1 MEQILER
8 ITEDVRNDRPISPP
22 SVYANTVIVSPRIT
36 RRALST
42 LPRAVRALPLRSS
55 RLEARMNF
63 GTELRSFSPSPRDDH
78 EDEDEDEWPLP
89 PPPLMIEDDPPRLQ
103 RSVRLS
109 HRGYTSK
116 NVALVRPYPS
126 PKMILQVLNL
136 VRMLW
141 GI

>member
-8 ITEDVRNDRPISPP
+8 ITEDIRNDRPIGPP

-55 RLEARMNF
+55 RLEVRMNL
-63 GTELRSFSPSPRDDH
+63 GTELRTFSPGPRDDH
-78 EDEDEDEWPLP
+78 EDEDEWPLP

-103 RSVRLS
+103 RSVQRS
-109 HRGYTSK
+109 HRDYTSK

-126 PKMILQVLNL
+126 PKMILQV
-136 VRMLW
+136 
-141 GI
+141 

>member
-8 ITEDVRNDRPISPP
+8 ITEDVRNDLPIAPP

-55 RLEARMNF
+55 RLEARMNL
-63 GTELRSFSPSPRDDH
+63 GTELQTFCPRPLDDP

-89 PPPLMIEDDPPRLQ
+89 PPPLMIEDDPPRSQRQ
-103 RSVRLS
+103 RST
-109 HRGYTSK
+109 RGSRYTSK
-116 NVALVRPYPS
+116 KFALVKPYPN
-126 PKMILQVLNL
+126 PKMILQV
-136 VRMLW
+136 
-141 GI
+141 